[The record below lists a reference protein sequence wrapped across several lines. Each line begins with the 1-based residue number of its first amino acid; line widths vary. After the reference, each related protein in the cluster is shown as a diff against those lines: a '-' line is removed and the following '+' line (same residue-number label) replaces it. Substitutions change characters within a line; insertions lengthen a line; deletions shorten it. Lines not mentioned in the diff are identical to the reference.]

1 MNPFFVIGGL
11 LLLAFFATTGCEPK
25 SCPTPQQPN
34 VAQYVQQGL
43 EAARVTNLDAI
54 NAVRAEAERLSAER
68 ERQFQ
73 EMIAAAKASNEA
85 MLTSYWERAQE
96 REVTHRQTQ
105 QETLAAMERT
115 SRDTI
120 QTLAGHLQVVEE
132 QRRLEQAAGH
142 DALLTTLLMQ
152 PLYIAGPLLVLG
164 GGVLTYLAM
173 LRRRDDRIV
182 EQEIENRR
190 LELLHSLLVELEPF
204 GIPGRVVRSLPALQG
219 PNSFGGEA

>member
-1 MNPFFVIGGL
+1 MNPSLVIGGL
-11 LLLAFFATTGCEPK
+11 LLLAIFVTTGCEPTT
-25 SCPTPQQPN
+25 CRTPQQPD

-43 EAARVTNLDAI
+43 NAARATNLDAI
-54 NAVRAEAERLSAER
+54 NAIREESERLSAER
-68 ERQFQ
+68 ERQIQ
-73 EMIAAAKASNEA
+73 EMISAAQASNEA

-96 REVTHRQTQ
+96 REVAQREVQ

-204 GIPGRVVRSLPALQG
+204 GVPGRVVRSLPALQG
-219 PNSFGGEA
+219 PDTFGGET

>member
-1 MNPFFVIGGL
+1 MNPFVVIGGL
-11 LLLAFFATTGCEPK
+11 LFLAFLATAGCDPK
-25 SCPTPQQPN
+25 TCPAPQQPD

-43 EAARVTNLDAI
+43 NAARATNIDAM

-96 REVTHRQTQ
+96 REVAHREAQ

-152 PLYIAGPLLVLG
+152 PLYIAGPLLVFG

-173 LRRRDDRIV
+173 LRRRDDRII